1 MVGSDRDLR
10 RGVDLAEV
18 TGRFAQALHA
28 AGVPVTP
35 ERAGRLAATLGLD
48 FPTTTAE
55 LYWLARVTLVADRTQ
70 LDAFD
75 RVFRSVFGGHLDV
88 ADHRGDANAPPSVEA
103 RPGDER
109 RHDHRP
115 DRQPGS
121 TAPPPSPTLA
131 SLAEG
136 DGGDGDGTDAV
147 LAAVSREERLRA
159 QSFAT
164 LTEHELDDVRRL
176 VARLTVTPPSRRS
189 RRTVRRHGGHRL
201 DVRAALRRA
210 HRTGGDPVR
219 LERRAYRPRP
229 RRLVLLCDISGSM
242 APYARAYL
250 QLLHASVRG
259 ARAEAFAFATRLTRL
274 TRALQVADPDEAL
287 RQAGSAAPDW
297 SGGTRIGEA
306 LKAFNDGWGRRGVAR
321 GAVVVIV
328 SDGWERDD
336 PALLGREMER
346 LAHLAHRIVWVNPRR
361 AGARYQ
367 PLVGGM
373 AAALPHVDAFVS
385 GHSLAA
391 LDDVLAAIA
400 GS

>member
-1 MVGSDRDLR
+1 MSGP
-10 RGVDLAEV
+10 DLAEV
-18 TGRFAQALHA
+18 SARFSQALHS

-35 ERAGRLAATLGLD
+35 ERAGRFAAAMGLD
-48 FPTTTAE
+48 FPVSTAE
-55 LYWLARVTLVADRTQ
+55 LYWLGRVTLVSRRGD
-70 LDAFD
+70 LDTFD
-75 RVFRSVFGGHLDV
+75 RVFQSVFGGMLDV
-88 ADHRGDANAPPSVEA
+88 ADHRGDTNAPPSIEA
-103 RPGDER
+103 RPDDER

-115 DRQPGS
+115 DRPPGG
-121 TAPPPSPTLA
+121 TADAPPTPALA
-131 SLAEG
+131 TVPDG
-136 DGGDGDGTDAV
+136 DGGPGDGTDTV
-147 LAAVSREERLRA
+147 LAAMSREERLRSE
-159 QSFAT
+159 SFAS
-164 LTEHELDDVRRL
+164 LNERELADVRAL
-176 VARLTVTPPSRRS
+176 VARLVVAPPPRRS
-189 RRTVRRHGGHRL
+189 RRTVRRRGGHRL

-219 LERRAYRPRP
+219 LERRAHRERP

-259 ARAEAFAFATRLTRL
+259 ARAEAFVFATRLTRL
-274 TRALQVADPDEAL
+274 TRVLQDADPDTAL
-287 RQAGSAAPDW
+287 RRAGLAAPDW

-306 LKAFNDGWGRRGVAR
+306 VKAFNDGWGRRGVAR
-321 GAVVVIV
+321 GAVVVVV

-346 LAHLAHRIVWVNPRR
+346 LAHLAHRVVWVNPRR
-361 AGARYQ
+361 ASERYQ

-391 LDDVLAAIA
+391 LDEVLAAIS
-400 GS
+400 GRLDP